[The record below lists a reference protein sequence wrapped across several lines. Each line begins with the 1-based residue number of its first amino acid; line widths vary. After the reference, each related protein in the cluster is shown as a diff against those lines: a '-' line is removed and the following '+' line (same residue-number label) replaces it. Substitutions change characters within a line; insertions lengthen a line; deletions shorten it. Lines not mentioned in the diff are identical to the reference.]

1 MHERAI
7 LIGLVTPDLT
17 QDIVHDYLLE
27 LDFLARTAGAETIK
41 KFTQKMPFPDKATFL
56 GHSFHKETLPNP
68 SCKKTIGVNL
78 KFSLVILLTSIL
90 LSFKLK

>member
-41 KFTQKMPFPDKATFL
+41 
-56 GHSFHKETLPNP
+56 
-68 SCKKTIGVNL
+68 
-78 KFSLVILLTSIL
+78 
-90 LSFKLK
+90 